1 MIRFLLR
8 RFSIFPFAILLSNF
22 IGFAFAFS
30 VAPIVLSSNPYSRG
44 QIGLPPI
51 FPAYWQ
57 YLQAVFRGDFGTTFT
72 GESVLSVILRFGP
85 ASLGLI
91 GIALILS
98 IAIGVSLG
106 RLAVRQ
112 GKPGVAPWLTVIST
126 VGLASPSFYIAV
138 LLIVFFLMVYLYTD
152 LGRVIPFQGFGW
164 DLHLVL
170 PTLALMIQ
178 PTVKI
183 AQVTGGLLSEELER
197 QYVTAALSFG
207 HPFRKIKRKFAF
219 RSILASV
226 LLTIAASLRIMV
238 AELVIIERLFNWPGV
253 GRLIASTLTPGT
265 AASEFLAPPM
275 VAALLAIL
283 VAIFLLTDFIAMF
296 LARMIDP
303 RMRVDV
309 ETEEKRGS
317 A

>member
-1 MIRFLLR
+1 MIRFVLR
-8 RFSIFPFAILLSNF
+8 RLLIFPVAVLLANF

-51 FPAYWQ
+51 FQEYGQ
-57 YLQAVFRGDFGTTFT
+57 YLQAVFRGDFGTTYT
-72 GESVLSVILRFGP
+72 GESVPSVILRFGP

-98 IAIGVSLG
+98 MLIGVSLG

-112 GKPGVAPWLTVIST
+112 GRPGVAPWLTVIST

-138 LLIVFFLMVYLYTD
+138 LFIVLFLMVYLYTD
-152 LGRVIPFQGFGW
+152 LGRLIPFQGFGW
-164 DLHLVL
+164 DAHLIL

-207 HPFRKIKRKFAF
+207 HSFQNIKRRLAF

-226 LLTIAASLRIMV
+226 SLTVAASLRLMV
-238 AELVIIERLFNWPGV
+238 AELIIIERLFNWPGV
-253 GRLIASTLTPGT
+253 GKLIASALTPGT
-265 AASEFLAPPM
+265 HASEFLAPPM
-275 VAALLAIL
+275 VAALLAVL
-283 VAIFLLTDFIAMF
+283 VAVFLLTDFCAMF
-296 LARMIDP
+296 LARLIDP
-303 RMRVDV
+303 RLRMDV
-309 ETEEKRGS
+309 ETEGKGGN